1 MSRDEAEIRRLI
13 ADQQTAVYA
22 KDIDGIMAHYAAD
35 LTVFNVKPLFRI
47 QDRNDWRR
55 VWETSLS
62 HFPASFGTETRDLT
76 IRVSGDL
83 ALAHYLLCFTGLPG
97 DASWIRVTVVYRRTE
112 GRWLIVHEHN
122 SVPFDPETLRPVF
135 ALEP

>member
-1 MSRDEAEIRRLI
+1 VR
-13 ADQQTAVYA
+13 A
-22 KDIDGIMAHYAAD
+22 KDIDGIMAYYAAD

-55 VWETSLS
+55 VWEKSLS
-62 HFPASFGTETRDLT
+62 HFPASFGTETRELT
-76 IRVSGDL
+76 IIVGGDL
-83 ALAHYLLCFTGLPG
+83 AMAHYLLRFTGLPG
-97 DASWIRVTVVYRRTE
+97 DPAWIRVTVLYRQVE

-135 ALEP
+135 RPES